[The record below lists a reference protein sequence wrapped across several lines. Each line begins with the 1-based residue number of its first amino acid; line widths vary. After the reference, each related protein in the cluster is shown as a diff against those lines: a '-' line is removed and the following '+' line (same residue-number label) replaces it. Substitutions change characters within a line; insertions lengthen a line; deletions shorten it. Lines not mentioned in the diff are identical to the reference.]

1 MDAARSPD
9 NGARPVVQGRREA
22 RHLMRSPAVF
32 AAPARALVRG
42 VPASYARCLRREP
55 VPVDPERARAQVEGY
70 ARALEACGVLV
81 ERLAPDESCPDA
93 CFIEDTAVILDA
105 ETAFAT
111 RPGAPSRRA
120 EVPPVAARLR
130 ERLGRVESCDDT
142 ATIDGGD
149 VLRIGDT
156 LLVGLSERT
165 NEAGAGA
172 LARAANARGLAVVT
186 IPVGEGLHLK
196 SALTLVSP
204 GCVVALP
211 GAEGLD
217 SVRAL
222 GARIVEAEEP
232 PGANVLALG
241 RVVLVSTAA
250 PRTRRKLEREPG
262 IEVRPID
269 VSELHKGDGAL
280 TCLSLRVPSPG
291 AWCA

>member
-1 MDAARSPD
+1 
-9 NGARPVVQGRREA
+9 
-22 RHLMRSPAVF
+22 MRSPAVF
-32 AAPARALVRG
+32 GAPARALVRG

-55 VPVDPERARAQVEGY
+55 VPVDPERARAQVDAY

-93 CFIEDTAVILDA
+93 CFIEDTAVVLDA

-111 RPGAPSRRA
+111 RPGALSRRA

-130 ERLGRVESCDDT
+130 DRLALESCDDT

-165 NEAGAGA
+165 NEAGARA
-172 LARAANARGLAVVT
+172 LARAASARGLAVVT
-186 IPVGEGLHLK
+186 VPVGEGLHLK
-196 SALTLVSP
+196 SAITLVSP

-211 GAEGLD
+211 GAAGLD
-217 SVRAL
+217 SVRTL
-222 GARIVEAEEP
+222 GARVVEADEP
-232 PGANVLALG
+232 QGANVLALG
-241 RVVLVSTAA
+241 RIVLVSTAA
-250 PRTRRKLEREPG
+250 PRTRRRLEREPG
-262 IEVRPID
+262 IELRSLD

-280 TCLSLRVPSPG
+280 TCLSLRVPAPG
-291 AWCA
+291 AWCV